1 MDLPCVEWQKHV
13 EQKWSRLTLDE
24 KKCFSSLLDI
34 DEVFDFGL
42 SQVIQED
49 VDFLSGISKDDPVQK
64 DLERAARCRKE
75 GNSSFKTRDYTA
87 AVLHYSQGVC
97 HASLSSEQLSLCYA
111 NRSAAL
117 FHLQRYRECLEDIDR
132 ALNHGYPSHLK
143 HKLQDRQAQ
152 CLNHFPNGTEG
163 ITTTK
168 QGAGHQAE
176 GVCSRTNST
185 KPNPKSPNSQ
195 QQNGSASVSC
205 LSPGLSVC
213 FSPEKGR
220 HLVATK
226 GIAAG
231 EVILENRAY
240 SCVLIP
246 GMGGGRR
253 EETEEA
259 GRVFG
264 TEVRYCHQCLRETV
278 SPVPCEGCS
287 YARYCSEG
295 CRRGAWEWHHRWECP
310 IGAELSTAG
319 VMSQLA
325 LRVALKAGVKEVL
338 KAREPIRDADNDSK
352 LIREKISANNSSSKP
367 ITEKIRPKMKNSG
380 SSDATSTEPEV
391 NDPSAYYH
399 GDSYLSVYHLLPH
412 LNGHAPS
419 LRFLCSVTIATLYL
433 RLRQAGPPPV
443 SWERGGASESMTCS
457 NQSRAPEDGEGWA
470 PELSLLGSVALRHM
484 LQLRCNA
491 QAVSLLRDTGDFTA
505 VQSTQEVRIATAI
518 FPTLSILNHSCC
530 PNTSL
535 NFRTSHLVSPQPD
548 RGSTDVL
555 VSTEPV
561 STGPEACSAPVSV
574 SAGVAV
580 SIRASR
586 DICPGQEVL
595 HCYGP
600 HSSRMVLCERRR
612 LLQEQYHFLC
622 ICQACSLEQGEGPE
636 GGGAGPETHLQCG
649 KCEGPVKQCSV
660 DSAGWFVCV
669 RLSCGHRVSRSEM
682 DLRLQEV
689 RVQLEQA
696 VDLLETDRPAQSV
709 MLLQRAVSHAGVFL
723 KETHSL
729 QGQLADTMARAY
741 STMGEWREAACQL
754 ERSVLAIRSQY
765 GQDSIE
771 LGRQLFKLAQ
781 LHFNGGSPGPA
792 LSVISRAR
800 RLLSLHCGPHCPEVQ
815 ELQSMEDCL
824 QGVL

>member
-13 EQKWSRLTLDE
+13 EQKWSRLTPDE

-42 SQVIQED
+42 SQIIQED
-49 VDFLSGISKDDPVQK
+49 VDFLSGISKDYPVQK

-75 GNSSFKTRDYTA
+75 GNSRFKARDYTA

-117 FHLQRYRECLEDIDR
+117 FHLHRYRECLEDIDR

-143 HKLQDRQAQ
+143 HKLQDRRAQ

-163 ITTTK
+163 LNTAK
-168 QGAGHQAE
+168 QEAGHQAE
-176 GVCSRTNST
+176 VCSRTNST

-195 QQNGSASVSC
+195 QQNGSAPGSC
-205 LSPGLSVC
+205 LSAGLSVC

-220 HLVATK
+220 HLLATT

-231 EVILENRAY
+231 EVILEDRAY

-264 TEVRYCHQCLRETV
+264 TEVRHCHQCLGETV

-352 LIREKISANNSSSKP
+352 LIREKISSKNSSSKP
-367 ITEKIRPKMKNSG
+367 ITEKMRPKKKNSG

-412 LNGHAPS
+412 LNGYAPS

-443 SWERGGASESMTCS
+443 SWERGGASESRKCS
-457 NQSRAPEDGEGWA
+457 KQSQAPEEGEGWA

-548 RGSTDVL
+548 QGSAD
-555 VSTEPV
+555 EPV

-586 DICPGQEVL
+586 DICPGQEIL

-622 ICQACSLEQGEGPE
+622 ICQACSLEQGEGPD
-636 GGGAGPETHLQCG
+636 THLHCG
-649 KCEGPVKQCSV
+649 KCKGPVKCSV
-660 DSAGWFVCV
+660 DGAGWCVCV
-669 RLSCGHRVSRSEM
+669 RSSCGHRVSRSEL

-689 RVQLEQA
+689 KVHLEQA
-696 VDLLETDRPAQSV
+696 VDLLETDRPDQSV
-709 MLLQRAVSHAGVFL
+709 RLLQRAVSQAGVFL
-723 KETHSL
+723 KDTHFL
-729 QGQLADTMARAY
+729 QGQLADAMARAY
-741 STMGEWREAACQL
+741 STMGEWRGAASQL
-754 ERSVLAIRSQY
+754 ERSVLTIRSQY
-765 GQDSIE
+765 GEDSIE

-781 LHFNGGSPGPA
+781 LHFNGGFPAPA

-800 RLLSLHCGPHCPEVQ
+800 RLLSLHCGPHCPEIQ
-815 ELQSMEDCL
+815 ELQAMEDCL